1 MDLIVVYDHDPDAST
16 ASNGGMSK
24 YVLSIMASLFSTT
37 GICML
42 SMFQS
47 GSRAAC
53 ALHRMHCKA
62 VA

>member
-1 MDLIVVYDHDPDAST
+1 
-16 ASNGGMSK
+16 MSK

-42 SMFQS
+42 SMFQG
-47 GSRAAC
+47 GSRAAR